1 MSLVLMEL
9 PTVRCGDMIL
19 EQEVMVGVMEGLRI
33 RTENVTVQ
41 NGLPDYYS

>member
-19 EQEVMVGVMEGLRI
+19 EQEVMVGVME
-33 RTENVTVQ
+33 VTILYESNRKC
-41 NGLPDYYS
+41 NGSKWFT